1 MEESERSFGV
11 GAEEK
16 EKEEEDREQMA
27 VAPVSSAQQTG
38 AARWREHSQE
48 SAAFWGNRRRLA
60 SSFGF
65 NNRLKKKG
73 RVNQSEGHADA
84 ILRIVYG
91 CVCTGAHVLTHASEV
106 TSSRGED
113 K

>member
-16 EKEEEDREQMA
+16 EEEEDREQMA

-48 SAAFWGNRRRLA
+48 SAAFWENM
-60 SSFGF
+60 
-65 NNRLKKKG
+65 
-73 RVNQSEGHADA
+73 
-84 ILRIVYG
+84 
-91 CVCTGAHVLTHASEV
+91 
-106 TSSRGED
+106 
-113 K
+113 